1 MSHEAPHAHR
11 AYAPEK
17 LRCAILTVSDSRDAK
32 SDGSGDAIA
41 SALDAAGHAIALR
54 EIVRDDRAAIG
65 EIVLTCI
72 ARPDVDAVLVTGG
85 TGVSPRDQTIE
96 AIEPLLERQLPGF
109 GEIFRGLSFAEI
121 GPAAM
126 LSRALAGTAGRTA
139 VFVMPGSRGAV
150 KLALERLIVPELP
163 HLVGQLRRKD
173 APPGR

>member
-1 MSHEAPHAHR
+1 MSHDAPHAHR

-32 SDGSGDAIA
+32 SDGSGAVIEA
-41 SALDAAGHAIALR
+41 ALGAAGHTIALR
-54 EIVRDDRAAIG
+54 EILRDDRAAIH
-65 EIVLTCI
+65 EWVLRCV
-72 ARPDVDAVLVTGG
+72 ARSDIDAVLVTGG

-96 AIEPLLERQLPGF
+96 AVEPLLQRQLPGF
-109 GEIFRGLSFAEI
+109 GEIFRALSFEEI

-126 LSRALAGTAGRTA
+126 LSRALAGTVERTA

-163 HLVGQLRRKD
+163 HLIGQLRRTD
-173 APPGR
+173 APPAR